1 MAKIQ
6 ECVCLDL
13 TALGDS
19 VREQDF
25 LVSCSD
31 SLNLPQTQIG
41 IRISHKQLWHFG
53 ENSQT
58 WRWKKIKISS
68 TPICCVVLRKLL
80 SSLVSIAH
88 LQMDVPWVISVAFT
102 TLNDSGLWPSAR
114 ASVKLHTYC
123 GRYAHLSICS
133 WENDTLVSL
142 DAFGKVNSFF

>member
-6 ECVCLDL
+6 ECVCLEL

-58 WRWKKIKISS
+58 WRWKKNKD
-68 TPICCVVLRKLL
+68 KLYT
-80 SSLVSIAH
+80 H
-88 LQMDVPWVISVAFT
+88 LLCGLEKVAF
-102 TLNDSGLWPSAR
+102 LSGLHRPSPNGCP
-114 ASVKLHTYC
+114 LGHLC
-123 GRYAHLSICS
+123 GLYNF
-133 WENDTLVSL
+133 E
-142 DAFGKVNSFF
+142 